1 MATIKLKEP
10 LFQKLIAAKMNQH
23 PVISLTR
30 MNILALL
37 NPHDRDARISFEP
50 VEHKYTIDADPH
62 TPYTSV
68 TTWVHSHFSEF
79 DTVNIIKRMMASRNW
94 KQSPYY
100 GMTADAIKAAWDA
113 NRDAAAAAGTAM
125 HYNIECHY
133 NGLPIPPDDTEAPEF
148 RYFLQF
154 YADHA
159 ARLRPYR
166 TEWTVFDEAVRI
178 SGSIDMVFE
187 NLDPATGS
195 PDGTLSIYDWK
206 RCKEI
211 KKVPFGAKDYSRTPL
226 IAHIP
231 DTNYWHY
238 CLQLNTYKAIL
249 ERCYGKRV
257 TDLFLVCLHPDNKNG
272 PTLRPCSKRDWTLF
286 PPSTNVTNVTNV
298 TNATHALKSEPEQ
311 PDPNPELKTESD
323 LKSVKAKA
331 KPEAKVAKASKASKA
346 KAKASKANADEN
358 AQ

>member
-1 MATIKLKEP
+1 
-10 LFQKLIAAKMNQH
+10 MNQN
-23 PVISLTR
+23 PSISLTS
-30 MNILALL
+30 MNLLALL
-37 NPHDRDARISFEP
+37 NPHERDARISFEP
-50 VEHKYTIDADPH
+50 VEHKYTIDADPS

-100 GMTADAIKAAWDA
+100 GMTADAIKTAWDT

-211 KKVPFGAKDYSRTPL
+211 KKVPFGAKDYSRTPV

-272 PTLRPCSKRDWTLF
+272 SYQCIRVVDLQADIAALFKERLDAFSPFNKCNKCNKCNTCPQIRTRTTRPQSRTQNRIRPQIRKGKGQTRSQSSKGIKGIKGIKG
-286 PPSTNVTNVTNV
+286 
-298 TNATHALKSEPEQ
+298 KS
-311 PDPNPELKTESD
+311 
-323 LKSVKAKA
+323 KSIKGKCR
-331 KPEAKVAKASKASKA
+331 
-346 KAKASKANADEN
+346 
-358 AQ
+358 

>member
-1 MATIKLKEP
+1 
-10 LFQKLIAAKMNQH
+10 MNQNH
-23 PVISLTR
+23 GISLTNMLSLR
-30 MNILALL
+30 
-37 NPHDRDARISFEP
+37 NPHERDARISFEP
-50 VEHKYTIDADPH
+50 VEHKYTIDADPSK
-62 TPYTSV
+62 PYTSV

-100 GMTADAIKAAWDA
+100 GMTADAIKAAWDT

-148 RYFLQF
+148 RYFMQF
-154 YADHA
+154 YQDHA

-187 NLDPATGS
+187 NLDPATGD

-211 KKVPFGAKDYSRTPL
+211 KKVPFGAKDYSHTPR

-249 ERCYGKRV
+249 ERNYGKRV

-272 PTLRPCSKRDWTLF
+272 SYQCIRVVDLQADIAALFQERLDAFSPCNKCDRRKCPTQIRIRTPRPPTRTQCRPQSRTRTQIHEDKGQKTQSSKGIKG
-286 PPSTNVTNVTNV
+286 
-298 TNATHALKSEPEQ
+298 KS
-311 PDPNPELKTESD
+311 
-323 LKSVKAKA
+323 KSIKGKCR
-331 KPEAKVAKASKASKA
+331 
-346 KAKASKANADEN
+346 
-358 AQ
+358 

>member
-1 MATIKLKEP
+1 MYNPITYFYIYILPKK
-10 LFQKLIAAKMNQH
+10 KLIYPNPISEDNAHPMTAELSAK
-23 PVISLTR
+23 
-30 MNILALL
+30 
-37 NPHDRDARISFEP
+37 NPHERDARIAFEP
-50 VEHKYTIDADPH
+50 VEHKYTIDGDPS

-68 TTWVHSHFSEF
+68 TTWNHGHFREF
-79 DTVNIIKRMMASRNW
+79 DAVNIIRRMMASRNW
-94 KQSPYY
+94 KQSQYH
-100 GMTADAIKAAWDA
+100 GMTADAIKAAWDT

-133 NGLPIPPDDTEAPEF
+133 NGLPVPAEDAESPEF

-154 YADHA
+154 YRDHETK
-159 ARLRPYR
+159 LRPYR
-166 TEWTVFDEAVRI
+166 TEWTVFDESVRI

-187 NLDPATGS
+187 NLGPTGS

-211 KKVPFGAKDYSRTPL
+211 KKVPFGAQDYSHNPL

-238 CLQLNTYKAIL
+238 SLQLNTYKAIL

-272 PTLRPCSKRDWTLF
+272 SYQCIRVADLQAEVAALF
-286 PPSTNVTNVTNV
+286 KQR
-298 TNATHALKSEPEQ
+298 AEEQRAAYKSDQ
-311 PDPNPELKTESD
+311 R
-323 LKSVKAKA
+323 
-331 KPEAKVAKASKASKA
+331 
-346 KAKASKANADEN
+346 
-358 AQ
+358 

>member
-1 MATIKLKEP
+1 MTDLS
-10 LFQKLIAAKMNQH
+10 AK
-23 PVISLTR
+23 
-30 MNILALL
+30 
-37 NPHDRDARISFEP
+37 NPHPRDKRITFEP
-50 VEHKYTIDADPH
+50 VEHKYTIDADPN

-68 TTWVHSHFSEF
+68 TTWNHGHFREF
-79 DTVNIIKRMMASRNW
+79 DADGIIKRMMSSRNW

-100 GMTADAIKAAWDA
+100 GMTADAIKEAWDTT
-113 NRDAAAAAGTAM
+113 RDAAAAAGTAM

-133 NGLPIPPDDTEAPEF
+133 NGQPIPAEDTESPEF

-154 YADHA
+154 HRDYA

-187 NLDPATGS
+187 NLDPATGE

-211 KKVPFGAKDYSRTPL
+211 KKVPFGAKDYSHNPL

-231 DTNYWHY
+231 DTNFWHY

-249 ERCYGKRV
+249 ERNYGKRV
-257 TDLFLVCLHPDNKNG
+257 TDLQLVCLHPNNANG
-272 PTLRPCSKRDWTLF
+272 SYQCIRVVDLQADIAALFEKRRLAFLSDANTQMQSQ
-286 PPSTNVTNVTNV
+286 PQPQPQTQPQPQPQTQPS
-298 TNATHALKSEPEQ
+298 
-311 PDPNPELKTESD
+311 ESIPQ
-323 LKSVKAKA
+323 L
-331 KPEAKVAKASKASKA
+331 
-346 KAKASKANADEN
+346 N
-358 AQ
+358 

>member
-1 MATIKLKEP
+1 
-10 LFQKLIAAKMNQH
+10 MNH
-23 PVISLTR
+23 NSSISLTR
-30 MNILALL
+30 MLSLL
-37 NPHDRDARISFEP
+37 NPHERDARISFEP
-50 VEHKYTIDADPH
+50 VEHKYTIDADPSK
-62 TPYTSV
+62 PYTSV

-79 DTVNIIKRMMASRNW
+79 DTDGIIKRMMASRNW

-133 NGLPIPPDDTEAPEF
+133 NGLPIPPDDTEALEF

-159 ARLRPYR
+159 PHLRPYR
-166 TEWTVFDEAVRI
+166 TEWTVFDEAARI

-187 NLDPATGS
+187 NLDPHTGE

-211 KKVPFGAKDYSRTPL
+211 KKVPFGAKDYSHTPL

-238 CLQLNTYKAIL
+238 CLQLNAYKAIL
-249 ERCYGKRV
+249 ERNYGKRV

-272 PTLRPCSKRDWTLF
+272 SYQCIRVVDLQSDIAVLFKERLDAFSPCHKCNNLNKCPTQFKTRTTRTQSRTTRTRTTRTQHRPQSRTRTQIRKDKGQKSQSGKGIKGKSKSR
-286 PPSTNVTNVTNV
+286 
-298 TNATHALKSEPEQ
+298 
-311 PDPNPELKTESD
+311 
-323 LKSVKAKA
+323 
-331 KPEAKVAKASKASKA
+331 
-346 KAKASKANADEN
+346 
-358 AQ
+358 

>member
-1 MATIKLKEP
+1 MAAVLSVKN
-10 LFQKLIAAKMNQH
+10 A
-23 PVISLTR
+23 
-30 MNILALL
+30 
-37 NPHDRDARISFEP
+37 HDRDARITFEP
-50 VEHKYTIDADPH
+50 VEHKYTIDGDP
-62 TPYTSV
+62 TISYTSV
-68 TTWVHSHFSEF
+68 TTWNHGHFRGF
-79 DTVNIIKRMMASRNW
+79 DADGIIRRMMASRNW

-133 NGLPIPPDDTEAPEF
+133 NGLNHLITKEDAASTEF

-154 YADHA
+154 YSDYADKV
-159 ARLRPYR
+159 RPYR
-166 TEWTVFDEAVRI
+166 TEWTVFDESVRI

-211 KKVPFGAKDYSRTPL
+211 KKVPFGAKDYSHVEA

-272 PTLRPCSKRDWTLF
+272 SYQCIRVVDLQAEIAGLF
-286 PPSTNVTNVTNV
+286 E
-298 TNATHALKSEPEQ
+298 ARAKIY
-311 PDPNPELKTESD
+311 KTE
-323 LKSVKAKA
+323 
-331 KPEAKVAKASKASKA
+331 
-346 KAKASKANADEN
+346 N
-358 AQ
+358 

>member
-1 MATIKLKEP
+1 MDTLSLK
-10 LFQKLIAAKMNQH
+10 
-23 PVISLTR
+23 
-30 MNILALL
+30 
-37 NPHDRDARISFEP
+37 NPHLRDARITFEP
-50 VEHKYTIDADPH
+50 VEHKYTIDAD
-62 TPYTSV
+62 TNISYTSV
-68 TTWVHSHFSEF
+68 TTWVHSHFREF
-79 DTVNIIKRMMASRNW
+79 DADNIIARMMASRNW

-100 GMTADAIKAAWDA
+100 GMTADEIKAAWDA

-133 NGLPIPPDDTEAPEF
+133 NGVPVPPEDAASTEF
-148 RYFLQF
+148 GYFLQF
-154 YADHA
+154 YADYA
-159 ARLRPYR
+159 PKVRPYR

-187 NLDPATGS
+187 NLDPATGE

-211 KKVPFGAKDYSRTPL
+211 KKVPFGAKDYSCTEA

-257 TDLFLVCLHPDNKNG
+257 TDLFLVCMHPDNKNG
-272 PTLRPCSKRDWTLF
+272 SYMCFRVVDLQAEVATLF
-286 PPSTNVTNVTNV
+286 EERARTY
-298 TNATHALKSEPEQ
+298 SET
-311 PDPNPELKTESD
+311 K
-323 LKSVKAKA
+323 
-331 KPEAKVAKASKASKA
+331 EAKEAKEETNGKKE
-346 KAKASKANADEN
+346 KETE
-358 AQ
+358 

>member
-1 MATIKLKEP
+1 METMDTLSLK
-10 LFQKLIAAKMNQH
+10 
-23 PVISLTR
+23 
-30 MNILALL
+30 
-37 NPHDRDARISFEP
+37 NPHLRDARITFEP
-50 VEHKYTIDADPH
+50 VEHKYTIDAD
-62 TPYTSV
+62 TNISYTSV
-68 TTWVHSHFSEF
+68 TTWVHSHFREF
-79 DTVNIIKRMMASRNW
+79 DADNIIARMMASRNW

-100 GMTADAIKAAWDA
+100 GMTADEIKAAWDA

-133 NGLPIPPDDTEAPEF
+133 NGVPVPPEDAASTEF
-148 RYFLQF
+148 GYFLQF
-154 YADHA
+154 YADYA
-159 ARLRPYR
+159 PKVRPYR

-187 NLDPATGS
+187 NLDPATGE

-211 KKVPFGAKDYSRTPL
+211 KKVPFGAKDYSCTEA

-257 TDLFLVCLHPDNKNG
+257 TDLFLVCMHPDNKNG
-272 PTLRPCSKRDWTLF
+272 SYMCFRVVDLQAEVATLF
-286 PPSTNVTNVTNV
+286 EERARTY
-298 TNATHALKSEPEQ
+298 SET
-311 PDPNPELKTESD
+311 K
-323 LKSVKAKA
+323 
-331 KPEAKVAKASKASKA
+331 EAKEAKEETNGKKE
-346 KAKASKANADEN
+346 KETE
-358 AQ
+358 

>member
-1 MATIKLKEP
+1 MATVLSVKN
-10 LFQKLIAAKMNQH
+10 A
-23 PVISLTR
+23 
-30 MNILALL
+30 
-37 NPHDRDARISFEP
+37 HDRDARITFEP
-50 VEHKYTIDADPH
+50 VEHKYTIDGDP
-62 TPYTSV
+62 TISYTSV
-68 TTWVHSHFSEF
+68 TTWNHGHFREF
-79 DTVNIIKRMMASRNW
+79 DADGIIRRMMASRNW
-94 KQSPYY
+94 KQSPYH

-133 NGLPIPPDDTEAPEF
+133 NGLNHLIPKEDAASTEF

-154 YADHA
+154 YSDYAD
-159 ARLRPYR
+159 RVRPYR
-166 TEWTVFDEAVRI
+166 TEWTVFDESVRI

-211 KKVPFGAKDYSRTPL
+211 KKVPFGAKDYSHVEA

-272 PTLRPCSKRDWTLF
+272 SYQCIRVVDLQAEIAGLF
-286 PPSTNVTNVTNV
+286 E
-298 TNATHALKSEPEQ
+298 ARAKIY
-311 PDPNPELKTESD
+311 KTE
-323 LKSVKAKA
+323 
-331 KPEAKVAKASKASKA
+331 
-346 KAKASKANADEN
+346 N
-358 AQ
+358 

>member
-1 MATIKLKEP
+1 MIVDEPTQIKSNTPMTDLSVK
-10 LFQKLIAAKMNQH
+10 
-23 PVISLTR
+23 
-30 MNILALL
+30 
-37 NPHDRDARISFEP
+37 NPHERDARISFEP
-50 VEHKYTIDADPH
+50 VEHKYTIDGDPSQA
-62 TPYTSV
+62 YTSV
-68 TTWVHSHFSEF
+68 TTWNHGHFREF
-79 DTVNIIKRMMASRNW
+79 DADNIIKRMMTSRNW
-94 KQSPYY
+94 KASPYY

-133 NGLPIPPDDTEAPEF
+133 NGLNANIPPEDAAAPEF

-154 YADHA
+154 FQDHA
-159 ARLRPYR
+159 TKLRPYR
-166 TEWTVFDEAVRI
+166 TEWTVFDESVRI

-187 NLDPATGS
+187 NLDPATGL

-211 KKVPFGAKDYSRTPL
+211 KKVPFGADEYSHVET

-272 PTLRPCSKRDWTLF
+272 SYQCIRVVDLQAEIAALF
-286 PPSTNVTNVTNV
+286 EER
-298 TNATHALKSEPEQ
+298 A
-311 PDPNPELKTESD
+311 KTYE
-323 LKSVKAKA
+323 K
-331 KPEAKVAKASKASKA
+331 
-346 KAKASKANADEN
+346 DEKK
-358 AQ
+358 

>member
-1 MATIKLKEP
+1 
-10 LFQKLIAAKMNQH
+10 
-23 PVISLTR
+23 
-30 MNILALL
+30 LALK
-37 NPHDRDARISFEP
+37 NPHNRDARISFEP
-50 VEHKYTIDADPH
+50 VEHKYTIDADPSK
-62 TPYTSV
+62 PYTSV
-68 TTWVHSHFSEF
+68 TTWNHGHFREF
-79 DTVNIIKRMMASRNW
+79 DTDNIIKRMMASRNW
-94 KQSPYY
+94 KQSQYY
-100 GMTADAIKAAWDA
+100 GMTADAIKAGWDA

-133 NGLPIPPDDTEAPEF
+133 NGLPVPAEDAESPEF

-154 YADHA
+154 YADYA
-159 ARLRPYR
+159 AHLSPYR

-211 KKVPFGAKDYSRTPL
+211 KKVPFGAKDYSHNPL

-238 CLQLNTYKAIL
+238 CLQLNTYKALL
-249 ERCYGKRV
+249 ERNYGKRV

-272 PTLRPCSKRDWTLF
+272 SYQCIRVVDLQAEVAALF
-286 PPSTNVTNVTNV
+286 EERRLAFLSDANTQMQSQTQSQPQSQPQPS
-298 TNATHALKSEPEQ
+298 
-311 PDPNPELKTESD
+311 ESIPQ
-323 LKSVKAKA
+323 L
-331 KPEAKVAKASKASKA
+331 
-346 KAKASKANADEN
+346 N
-358 AQ
+358 

>member
-1 MATIKLKEP
+1 M
-10 LFQKLIAAKMNQH
+10 
-23 PVISLTR
+23 SD
-30 MNILALL
+30 LASK
-37 NPHDRDARISFEP
+37 NSHERDARITFEP
-50 VEHKYTIDADPH
+50 VEHKYTIDADPG
-62 TPYTSV
+62 TAYTSV
-68 TTWVHSHFSEF
+68 TTWIHGHFREF
-79 DTVNIIKRMMASRNW
+79 DSDAIIKRMMASRNW

-133 NGLPIPPDDTEAPEF
+133 NGLNIPDEDAAAPEF

-154 YADHA
+154 AQDHA
-159 ARLRPYR
+159 TKLRPYR
-166 TEWTVFDEAVRI
+166 TEWTVFDESVRI

-187 NLDPATGS
+187 NLDPATGE

-211 KKVPFGAKDYSRTPL
+211 KKVPFGADDYSPNPV

-257 TDLFLVCLHPDNKNG
+257 TDLCLVCLHPDNKNG
-272 PTLRPCSKRDWTLF
+272 SYQCIKVADLQSEVAALFEAKRRTQ
-286 PPSTNVTNVTNV
+286 
-298 TNATHALKSEPEQ
+298 AKKSETNPNTN
-311 PDPNPELKTESD
+311 PNPN
-323 LKSVKAKA
+323 
-331 KPEAKVAKASKASKA
+331 P
-346 KAKASKANADEN
+346 NPN
-358 AQ
+358 

>member
-1 MATIKLKEP
+1 MTD
-10 LFQKLIAAKMNQH
+10 
-23 PVISLTR
+23 
-30 MNILALL
+30 LASK
-37 NPHDRDARISFEP
+37 NPHERDARITFEP
-50 VEHKYTIDADPH
+50 VEHKYTIDADPRAA
-62 TPYTSV
+62 YTSV
-68 TTWVHSHFSEF
+68 TTWVHSHFREF
-79 DTVNIIKRMMASRNW
+79 DSDAIIKRMMASRNW
-94 KQSPYY
+94 KASPYY

-133 NGLPIPPDDTEAPEF
+133 NGLNATIPPDDAAAPEF

-154 YADHA
+154 VQDHA
-159 ARLRPYR
+159 TKLRPYR
-166 TEWTVFDEAVRI
+166 TEWTVFDESVRI

-187 NLDPATGS
+187 NLDPATGE

-211 KKVPFGAKDYSRTPL
+211 KKVPFGADEYSPNPV
-226 IAHIP
+226 IAHLP

-272 PTLRPCSKRDWTLF
+272 SYQCIRVADLQAEVRALF
-286 PPSTNVTNVTNV
+286 E
-298 TNATHALKSEPEQ
+298 AQKGEP
-311 PDPNPELKTESD
+311 
-323 LKSVKAKA
+323 
-331 KPEAKVAKASKASKA
+331 KPK
-346 KAKASKANADEN
+346 KANPSQRRTQAKNKPKTSQKKRKQSKKSAKQNE
-358 AQ
+358 

>member
-1 MATIKLKEP
+1 MDALSLK
-10 LFQKLIAAKMNQH
+10 
-23 PVISLTR
+23 
-30 MNILALL
+30 
-37 NPHDRDARISFEP
+37 NPHNRDARISFEP
-50 VEHKYTIDADPH
+50 VEHKYTIDADP
-62 TPYTSV
+62 TVAYTSV
-68 TTWVHSHFSEF
+68 TTWVHSHFREF
-79 DTVNIIKRMMASRNW
+79 DADGIIKRMMASRNW
-94 KQSPYY
+94 KQSQYH

-133 NGLPIPPDDTEAPEF
+133 NGQPVPAEDVDSTEF

-159 ARLRPYR
+159 PKVRPYR

-187 NLDPATGS
+187 NLDPATGE

-211 KKVPFGAKDYSRTPL
+211 KKVPFGAKDYSCSPL
-226 IAHIP
+226 IAHVP

-257 TDLFLVCLHPDNKNG
+257 TDLFLVCLHPNNANG
-272 PTLRPCSKRDWTLF
+272 SYQCIRVVDLQAEVAALF
-286 PPSTNVTNVTNV
+286 EQRRRLANDPS
-298 TNATHALKSEPEQ
+298 SEPQVPSHKFPTPIKLYE
-311 PDPNPELKTESD
+311 N
-323 LKSVKAKA
+323 
-331 KPEAKVAKASKASKA
+331 
-346 KAKASKANADEN
+346 NEN

>member
-1 MATIKLKEP
+1 MLLSLK
-10 LFQKLIAAKMNQH
+10 
-23 PVISLTR
+23 
-30 MNILALL
+30 
-37 NPHDRDARISFEP
+37 NPHPRDVRISFEP
-50 VEHKYTIDADPH
+50 VEHKYTIDGDPN

-68 TTWVHSHFSEF
+68 TTWNHGHFREF
-79 DTVNIIKRMMASRNW
+79 DTDGIIRRMMSSRNW

-100 GMTADAIKAAWDA
+100 GMTADAIKAAWEA

-133 NGLPIPPDDTEAPEF
+133 NGLPIPAEDAKSPEF
-148 RYFLQF
+148 GYFMQF
-154 YADHA
+154 CRDHA
-159 ARLRPYR
+159 AHLRPYR

-187 NLDPATGS
+187 NLDPATGE

-211 KKVPFGAKDYSRTPL
+211 KKVPFGASDYSHNPV
-226 IAHIP
+226 IAHVP

-257 TDLFLVCLHPDNKNG
+257 TDLYLVCLHPNNANG
-272 PTLRPCSKRDWTLF
+272 SYQCIRVVDMQLDIAKLF
-286 PPSTNVTNVTNV
+286 EQRSL
-298 TNATHALKSEPEQ
+298 AL
-311 PDPNPELKTESD
+311 
-323 LKSVKAKA
+323 
-331 KPEAKVAKASKASKA
+331 
-346 KAKASKANADEN
+346 ANAFSPYH
-358 AQ
+358 ACGRIKGGTKGRRTKGRRTKGRRTKGHQTKGHQTKGHQTKSR

>member
-1 MATIKLKEP
+1 MTTELS
-10 LFQKLIAAKMNQH
+10 AK
-23 PVISLTR
+23 
-30 MNILALL
+30 
-37 NPHDRDARISFEP
+37 NPHERDARIAFEP
-50 VEHKYTIDADPH
+50 VEHKYTIDGDPNIS
-62 TPYTSV
+62 YTSV
-68 TTWVHSHFSEF
+68 TTWNHGHFREF
-79 DTVNIIKRMMASRNW
+79 DAVNIIRRMMASRNW
-94 KQSPYY
+94 KQSPYH

-154 YADHA
+154 YRDHETK
-159 ARLRPYR
+159 LRPYR
-166 TEWTVFDEAVRI
+166 TEWTVFDESVRI

-187 NLDPATGS
+187 NLDPATGE

-211 KKVPFGAKDYSRTPL
+211 KKVPFGARDYSHTAT

-257 TDLFLVCLHPDNKNG
+257 TDLFLVCLHPNNQNG
-272 PTLRPCSKRDWTLF
+272 SYQCIRVADLQAEVATLF
-286 PPSTNVTNVTNV
+286 AER
-298 TNATHALKSEPEQ
+298 AT
-311 PDPNPELKTESD
+311 
-323 LKSVKAKA
+323 
-331 KPEAKVAKASKASKA
+331 
-346 KAKASKANADEN
+346 
-358 AQ
+358 AQQKL

>member
-1 MATIKLKEP
+1 
-10 LFQKLIAAKMNQH
+10 
-23 PVISLTR
+23 
-30 MNILALL
+30 
-37 NPHDRDARISFEP
+37 
-50 VEHKYTIDADPH
+50 
-62 TPYTSV
+62 
-68 TTWVHSHFSEF
+68 
-79 DTVNIIKRMMASRNW
+79 MMASRNW

-100 GMTADAIKAAWDA
+100 GMTADAIKTAWDT

-249 ERCYGKRV
+249 ERNYGKRV

-272 PTLRPCSKRDWTLF
+272 SYQCIRVVDLQADIAALFKERLDAFSPFNKCNKCNKCNTCPQIRTRTTRPQSRTQNRIRPQIRKGKGQTRSQSSKGIKGIKG
-286 PPSTNVTNVTNV
+286 
-298 TNATHALKSEPEQ
+298 KS
-311 PDPNPELKTESD
+311 
-323 LKSVKAKA
+323 KSIKGKCR
-331 KPEAKVAKASKASKA
+331 
-346 KAKASKANADEN
+346 
-358 AQ
+358 

>member
-1 MATIKLKEP
+1 
-10 LFQKLIAAKMNQH
+10 MNQH
-23 PVISLTR
+23 PVISL
-30 MNILALL
+30 MSMDHLALL
-37 NPHDRDARISFEP
+37 NPHERDKRISFEP
-50 VEHKYTIDADPH
+50 VEHKYTIDADPSK
-62 TPYTSV
+62 PYTSV

-79 DTVNIIKRMMASRNW
+79 DTVNIINRMMASRNG

-100 GMTADAIKAAWDA
+100 GMTADAITAAWDT

-159 ARLRPYR
+159 SHLRPYR
-166 TEWTVFDEAVRI
+166 TEWTVFDEAARI

-211 KKVPFGAKDYSRTPL
+211 KKVPFGAKDYSHTPL

-238 CLQLNTYKAIL
+238 CLQLNAYKAIL
-249 ERCYGKRV
+249 ERNYGKRV

-272 PTLRPCSKRDWTLF
+272 SYQCIRVVDLQSDIAVLFKERLDAFSPCHKCNRRKCNNLNKCPTQFKTRTTRTRTTRTQHRPQSRPQSRTRTQIRKDKGQKSQSGKGIKCKSKSR
-286 PPSTNVTNVTNV
+286 
-298 TNATHALKSEPEQ
+298 
-311 PDPNPELKTESD
+311 
-323 LKSVKAKA
+323 
-331 KPEAKVAKASKASKA
+331 
-346 KAKASKANADEN
+346 
-358 AQ
+358 

>member
-1 MATIKLKEP
+1 MD
-10 LFQKLIAAKMNQH
+10 AA
-23 PVISLTR
+23 
-30 MNILALL
+30 ALSTN
-37 NPHDRDARISFEP
+37 NPHERDARITFEP
-50 VEHKYTIDADPH
+50 VEHKYTIDADPNVA
-62 TPYTSV
+62 YTSV
-68 TTWVHSHFSEF
+68 TTWVHSHFREF
-79 DTVNIIKRMMASRNW
+79 DTHGIIKRMMASRNW

-100 GMTADAIKAAWDA
+100 GMTPDAIKAAWDT

-133 NGLPIPPDDTEAPEF
+133 NGLPVPAEDAKSTEF

-154 YADHA
+154 YRDYALK
-159 ARLRPYR
+159 LRPYR

-187 NLDPATGS
+187 NLDPATGE

-211 KKVPFGAKDYSRTPL
+211 KKVPFGAKDYSHTEA

-249 ERCYGKRV
+249 ERCYGRRV

-272 PTLRPCSKRDWTLF
+272 SYQCIRVADLRAEVAALF
-286 PPSTNVTNVTNV
+286 DQRIV
-298 TNATHALKSEPEQ
+298 HMC
-311 PDPNPELKTESD
+311 
-323 LKSVKAKA
+323 
-331 KPEAKVAKASKASKA
+331 
-346 KAKASKANADEN
+346 
-358 AQ
+358 AQQK